1 MRLKSFLAALAGL
14 ILAGAAPAQA
24 PVELPAAARP
34 VPAAEPENI
43 WYLDLSTGGRVAVQ
57 LRPDAAPAHVERIK
71 TLTRLGFYD
80 GLAFHRVIEGFMA
93 QGGDPTGTGCGG
105 SELPSL
111 AAERGL
117 PHLRGAVAM
126 ARSEAEA
133 SGNSQFYIMFGSR
146 LHMDRS
152 YTVFGRVIG
161 GMNFVDAIERGEPP
175 LNPSRIVR
183 ASIGS
188 DNVPPMTAEAL
199 IAAGRAQAPAPAATP
214 TLTLPE
220 AAPTPPAQ

>member
-1 MRLKSFLAALAGL
+1 
-14 ILAGAAPAQA
+14 
-24 PVELPAAARP
+24 
-34 VPAAEPENI
+34 
-43 WYLDLSTGGRVAVQ
+43 
-57 LRPDAAPAHVERIK
+57 
-71 TLTRLGFYD
+71 
-80 GLAFHRVIEGFMA
+80 VIEGFMA
-93 QGGDPTGTGCGG
+93 QGGDPTGTGAGG
-105 SELPSL
+105 SELPNL

-126 ARSEAEA
+126 ARAQDEE

-175 LNPSRIVR
+175 LNPTRIVR

-188 DNVPPMTAEAL
+188 DNVPPLPAEVL
-199 IAAGRAQAPAPAATP
+199 IAAGRPAAPAAEAADATAM
-214 TLTLPE
+214 LPE
-220 AAPTPPAQ
+220 TTPVPPRQ

>member
-1 MRLKSFLAALAGL
+1 MRLMSFLAALAG
-14 ILAGAAPAQA
+14 IIFGTASGAQTPVAPAPQT
-24 PVELPAAARP
+24 

-43 WYLDLSTGGRVAVQ
+43 WYLDLSTGGRVAIQ

-71 TLTRLGFYD
+71 TLTRQGFYN

-93 QGGDPTGTGCGG
+93 QGGDPSGTGAGG
-105 SELPSL
+105 SDLPNL

-126 ARSEAEA
+126 ARTQTEE
-133 SGNSQFYIMFGSR
+133 SGNSQFYIRFGSR

-152 YTVFGRVIG
+152 YSVFGRVIS

-175 LNPSRIVR
+175 LNPTRIVR

-188 DNVPPMTAEAL
+188 DNVPPLAAADL
-199 IAAGRAQAPAPAATP
+199 IAAGRPPVQAPPVPAAVA
-214 TLTLPE
+214 PE
-220 AAPTPPAQ
+220 PAPTPPAQ